1 MAHAHT
7 TAHDGA
13 LPASPATRRLL
24 AALLAPFLVATVVGL
39 VVLWPGGAE
48 PRAAPGVV
56 SDELVDARVVAEES
70 GPCTGVPP
78 GEGEVTCARYSVRLD
93 EGPDRGRTV
102 ELPEQPE
109 GVGSL
114 DLDVSDDIILSY
126 VADAEPDLRYAFADR
141 ERRRP
146 LLLLA
151 GIFAVAVV
159 VLGRFQGVRALVG
172 LGVSLFVLTQ
182 FVLPAVLEGSSP
194 VVVALVGSS
203 AIAFVALYLAHG
215 VNAGTTT
222 ALLGT
227 LSSLVLVGVLASVFV
242 AAAELSGFATE
253 EVRIVQLG
261 AEDLNVRGL
270 LLAGM
275 VIGALGVLDDVTV
288 TQVAAV
294 AELRR
299 ADPTLP
305 VTGLYRAAVRI
316 GRDHIASTVNTL
328 VLAYAGASLPLLLL
342 FTQARQGFL
351 DVVNGEVVAVEI
363 VRTLTGSIGLV
374 ACVPITTALA
384 ALVVTRRGE
393 LKGRGS
399 GRRRAGRVRSRG
411 EERFWRGSER

>member
-7 TAHDGA
+7 TAHDEA
-13 LPASPATRRLL
+13 LPVSPATRRLL
-24 AALLAPFLVATVVGL
+24 VALLAPFLVATVVGL
-39 VVLWPGGAE
+39 AVLWPSGPE

-56 SDELVDARVVAEES
+56 SDELIDARVVGEES
-70 GPCTGVPP
+70 GPCSGVPP
-78 GEGEVTCARYSVRLD
+78 DQAEVACARYSVRLK
-93 EGPDRGRTV
+93 EGPDRGETA

-109 GVGSL
+109 GPGSL
-114 DLDVSDDIILSY
+114 DLDVGDDIILSY
-126 VADAEPDLRYAFADR
+126 VADAEPDLRYSFADR

-146 LLLLA
+146 LFLLA
-151 GIFAVAVV
+151 GVFAVAVV
-159 VLGRFQGVRALVG
+159 VLGRFQGIRALVG

-194 VVVALVGSS
+194 VTVALVGSS

-215 VNAGTTT
+215 VTAGTTT

-227 LSSLVLVGVLASVFV
+227 LSSLALVGVLASVFV
-242 AAAELSGFATE
+242 AATELSGFATE
-253 EVRIVQLG
+253 EVRIVQIG

-294 AELRR
+294 GELRR
-299 ADPTLP
+299 ADPTLGF
-305 VTGLYRAAVRI
+305 TGLYRAAVRI

-328 VLAYAGASLPLLLL
+328 VLAYAGVSLPLLLL

-351 DVVNGEVVAVEI
+351 DVVNGEVIAVEL

-374 ACVPITTALA
+374 ASVPITTALA
-384 ALVVTRRGE
+384 ALVATRRGE
-393 LKGRGS
+393 G
-399 GRRRAGRVRSRG
+399 GRRVVPRRASRVRSRG